1 MLKIKIQKINPEI
14 KIPGYAHTGDAGMDL
29 YSAEYAVIKPGE
41 RKVVATGMKM
51 EIPFGYVGLIWDK
64 SGLASK
70 NGLKIMGGVI
80 DATYRGEVGVVIV
93 NLGDQEYR
101 VEKNTKIAQML
112 IQRVESAEIEEVKNL
127 ENTLRGDGG
136 FGSSGLK

>member
-14 KIPGYAHTGDAGMDL
+14 KIPSYAHTGDAGMDL
-29 YSAEYAVIKPGE
+29 YAAENVNIKPGE

-51 EIPFGYVGLIWDK
+51 EIPSGYVGLIWDK

-80 DATYRGEVGVVIV
+80 DATYRGEAGVVIV
-93 NLGDQEYR
+93 NLSDQEYR
-101 VEKNTKIAQML
+101 VEKNNKIAQML
-112 IQRVESAEIEEVKNL
+112 IQKVASAEIEEVENL
-127 ENTLRGDGG
+127 ENTSRGDGG
-136 FGSSGLK
+136 FGSSGMK